1 MNDNEGEEWWMEEET
16 SLLRGIRDNDPD
28 TTSLYCDRNWI
39 QNMTDE
45 DWEQLGRDIANNTHL
60 TKVDLFDDALNDRTA
75 SFLFRGLTR
84 SSSITNVNLSDNEL
98 SAAAV
103 PSMVPFLQ
111 NANNLTYL
119 GLSNNN
125 IQSEGFN
132 LLIRA
137 LRDSPIETLSC
148 QSCGIESVE
157 IDSEHMPR
165 HLKMLL
171 LFDNSINSDGCR
183 GLARLLRGRDATLEF
198 LSLPDNNIDDE
209 GVEVLVD
216 ALQSNT
222 SLRELYLQENGG
234 ISKQG
239 KIMLLKLVNDVSS
252 IEATLQS
259 NHTLRKIHFFGDK
272 QRSLQHIN
280 MATAI
285 NRLQEEAG
293 RKKVIE
299 TQLNSV
305 KRAEVAELQ
314 GVSQSL
320 YSEINPLHLP
330 EVLALVARHHGQGE
344 LYVALRSSIAGVIS
358 TVSRKEWPLW
368 DTVSESRSNKR
379 RRF

>member
-16 SLLRGIRDNDPD
+16 SLLRGIRDNDPN

-45 DWEQLGRDIANNTHL
+45 DWEQLGRDIASNTHL
-60 TKVDLFDDALNDRTA
+60 TKVDLFDAALNDRTA

-98 SAAAV
+98 SAAGIRG
-103 PSMVPFLQ
+103 MVPFLQ

-183 GLARLLRGRDATLEF
+183 GLARLLRGRDAELEF

-222 SLRELYLQENGG
+222 SLRELYLQENGD
-234 ISKQG
+234 ISKEG

>member
-198 LSLPDNNIDDE
+198 LSLSDNNIDDE

>member
-183 GLARLLRGRDATLEF
+183 GLARLLQGRDATLEF